1 MDTVSGRTIPRAMF
15 YPHVRYGPGHLGRTL
30 ALARHFRGRHL
41 HDGRNVAFSYVG
53 VPEGET

>member
-1 MDTVSGRTIPRAMF
+1 MF
-15 YPHVRYGPGHLGRTL
+15 YSHDGYGLGHLSRTL

-41 HDGRNVAFSYVG
+41 HDGRNVAFSYIG